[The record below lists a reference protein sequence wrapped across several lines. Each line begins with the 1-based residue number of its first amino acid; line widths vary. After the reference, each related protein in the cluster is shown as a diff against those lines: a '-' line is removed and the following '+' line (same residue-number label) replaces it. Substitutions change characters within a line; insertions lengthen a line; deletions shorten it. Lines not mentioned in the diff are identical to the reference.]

1 MPSPRRRRSLLATL
15 TATFLALVLLAGV
28 GVAAGW
34 AVSRGGAALDR
45 LEVGVDLDLDLL
57 GRRIPRVAYEAYLD
71 AAARAGE
78 IAPGCSVEWEVLA
91 ALARIESRHGQM
103 NGSQVRADGTVAPP
117 IYGPSLDG
125 RRGMQAIAD
134 TDGGSLDG
142 DAVWD
147 RAVGPFQFIPT
158 SWRELGRD
166 ASGDGIADPHNVHD
180 AALSAAAHL
189 CLRHP
194 GDYGDRS
201 QLRRALI
208 GYNAS
213 GRYAD
218 DVLRWVDRYQA
229 ADPEEI
235 VSG

>member
-1 MPSPRRRRSLLATL
+1 MASPRRRRSLLATL
-15 TATFLALVLLAGV
+15 TATLLALVLLAGV
-28 GVAAGW
+28 GVIAAW

-45 LEVGVDLDLDLL
+45 LDAAVDLDFDLL
-57 GRRIPRVAYEAYLD
+57 GQRIPRVAYDAYRG

-78 IAPGCSVEWEVLA
+78 VAPGCSVDWAVLA
-91 ALARIESRHGQM
+91 ALARIESRHGQIG
-103 NGSQVRADGTVAPP
+103 GSAVRADGTVTPP
-117 IYGPSLDG
+117 IYGPPLDG
-125 RRGMQAIAD
+125 RRGVQAIGD
-134 TDGGSLDG
+134 TDGGVLDG
-142 DAVWD
+142 DAAWD

-166 ASGDGIADPHNVHD
+166 GNGDGISDPHNIHD
-180 AALSAAAHL
+180 AALAAVAHL
-189 CLRHP
+189 CLRDP
-194 GDYGDRS
+194 GDYRDRA